1 MTTTTPFDDP
11 IAFDERWP
19 RNDEVRNARADED
32 PLLFVADHVMLADR
46 CPGSLAIHAE
56 FSDGSPS
63 AMIVISDAPEDC
75 PEEERR
81 TFLGNVAQVLS
92 ISAPIAGLGLVHH
105 RMGPSSIT
113 ESDAEWSRIL
123 QQTCEQVDANYV
135 GVIARTY
142 SGSIVRL

>member
-19 RNDEVRNARADED
+19 RNDAVRNARADED

-46 CPGSLAIHAE
+46 RPGSLAIHASFRDE
-56 FSDGSPS
+56 TPS
-63 AMIVISDAPEDC
+63 ALIVIPDAPEECSGDD
-75 PEEERR
+75 RR

-92 ISAPIAGLGLVHH
+92 LSGPLEGLGLVHH

-123 QQTCEQVDANYV
+123 QQTCDQHDLAYI

-142 SGSIVRL
+142 SGAIVRL